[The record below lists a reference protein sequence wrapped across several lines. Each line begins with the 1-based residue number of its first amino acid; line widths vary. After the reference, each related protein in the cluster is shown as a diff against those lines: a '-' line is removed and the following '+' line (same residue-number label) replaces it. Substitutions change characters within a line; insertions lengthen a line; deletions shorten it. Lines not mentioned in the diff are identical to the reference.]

1 MRFGF
6 FTRLVLAAYSA
17 FHPPLTPSLTAS
29 SLSVSPALTVT
40 VLPETAGV
48 VFAGLAAGVAAALG
62 AAVVAFLVVVVA
74 FGAVRVV
81 ERDVDG
87 AGAAAGAAA
96 AVAAPPLAL
105 VRPARGPQ
113 TGHAVGPLVARIR
126 WATAICCSRVAW
138 WGSGSTAYRRR
149 RPSSG

>member
-17 FHPPLTPSLTAS
+17 FHPPLTPSVTAS
-29 SLSVSPALTVT
+29 SLSVSPAWTVT

-87 AGAAAGAAA
+87 AAAAAGAAA

-113 TGHAVGPLVARIR
+113 TGHAVGPLVARY
-126 WATAICCSRVAW
+126 
-138 WGSGSTAYRRR
+138 GSAEYCV
-149 RPSSG
+149 PPKAAQ

>member
-6 FTRLVLAAYSA
+6 FTRLGLAAYSA
-17 FHPPLTPSLTAS
+17 CQPPLTPSLAAS

-48 VFAGLAAGVAAALG
+48 VFAGLAAGLG
-62 AAVVAFLVVVVA
+62 AVFGAAGAAFGVVVVIA
-74 FGAVRVV
+74 LGAVRVV

-87 AGAAAGAAA
+87 AAAA

-138 WGSGSTAYRRR
+138 YGSAEYCV
-149 RPSSG
+149 PPKAAQ

>member
-17 FHPPLTPSLTAS
+17 FHPPLTPSVTAS

-62 AAVVAFLVVVVA
+62 AAVVALLVVVVA

-87 AGAAAGAAA
+87 AAAAAGAAA
-96 AVAAPPLAL
+96 AVAVAAPPLAL

-138 WGSGSTAYRRR
+138 YGSAEYCV
-149 RPSSG
+149 PAKAAQ

>member
-17 FHPPLTPSLTAS
+17 CQPPLTPRPAAS

-40 VLPETAGV
+40 VLPETAGGV
-48 VFAGLAAGVAAALG
+48 RGLGRRRAAAFG
-62 AAVVAFLVVVVA
+62 AAVVAFFVVVVVA

-87 AGAAAGAAA
+87 AAAAGAAA

-126 WATAICCSRVAW
+126 
-138 WGSGSTAYRRR
+138 
-149 RPSSG
+149 

>member
-6 FTRLVLAAYSA
+6 FTRWVWAAYSA
-17 FHPPLTPSLTAS
+17 FHPPLTPSVTAS

-87 AGAAAGAAA
+87 AAAAAGAAA

-138 WGSGSTAYRRR
+138 YGSAEYCV
-149 RPSSG
+149 PPKAAQ